1 MTKPGLLVSANGKCH
16 GHHRGRTEQPYLPS
30 ECPGMTQ
37 PTRST
42 RPRTSPTVLR
52 WELGAR
58 LRTLRTRAD
67 LSIEDAARELMCS
80 QAKVSRMETAGRGI
94 QPRDVRDLCRL
105 YRVSDDVRDELI
117 KMAHE
122 AKAPGWWQQ
131 YGTLDEQTATYIG
144 LEAAATSISALE
156 SRVFPGLL
164 QTADY
169 SRTLLEGLVP
179 AESVEDLV
187 DTRQRRAE
195 RLHAGEVILTAL
207 LDEAIFLRTLARPDV
222 MIEQVAHLLTCAAL
236 PNVTL
241 QVIPLSAKPHPGIYG
256 SFMHL
261 AFGGRQ
267 LLDVIYFE
275 GLSGH
280 TFVDRPTEV
289 EKHVNAYEA
298 SRNQALS
305 PEKSLGWLRQQAMGG
320 TTPSR
325 RNAEQKRQIR
335 NSPDK

>member
-1 MTKPGLLVSANGKCH
+1 MSDA
-16 GHHRGRTEQPYLPS
+16 
-30 ECPGMTQ
+30 
-37 PTRST
+37 TRST

-58 LRTLRTRAD
+58 LRALRTRAD

-105 YRVSDDVRDELI
+105 YRVPDEVRDELI

-144 LEAAATSISALE
+144 LEEAATSISALE

-164 QTADY
+164 QTAGY
-169 SRTLLEGLVP
+169 SRALLEGLVP
-179 AESVEDLV
+179 ADSVEDLV
-187 DTRQRRAE
+187 ETRQRRAE
-195 RLHAGEVILTAL
+195 RLHGGDVILTAL

-241 QVIPLSAKPHPGIYG
+241 QVIPLGAKPHPGIYG

-267 LLDVIYFE
+267 LLDVIFFE

-280 TFVDRPTEV
+280 TFVDRPIEV
-289 EKHVNAYEA
+289 EKYVNAYEA
-298 SRNQALS
+298 SKRQAMP
-305 PEKSLGWLRQQAMGG
+305 PEKSLEWLRQANSGS
-320 TTPSR
+320 TLSR
-325 RNAEQKRQIR
+325 PPTAPKRQR
-335 NSPDK
+335 PDSSRT